1 MMDDEEE
8 LNLGQ
13 SCEWEWGI
21 CNEAPNHDSMPIY
34 ARGTTNML
42 AVVSKVSKDKAFRV
56 EDNRDVYDGICLRVD
71 ETRNGYYEIKARIP
85 EIDGDRPEP
94 VECLPRNVKS
104 NGHFAVELH
113 STYRGKL
120 DTAPE
125 IGQVMSLK
133 IPSSESGKKGGYQ
146 SEQCEILGARNEFV
160 STRSK
165 SSKVKA
171 RTSVPNPPNT
181 GQLQEPVGDGI
192 GSQVMD
198 VANQVVDAAADA
210 LETAY
215 DFYAGM
221 FN

>member
-21 CNEAPNHDSMPIY
+21 CNDAPNHDAMSMY
-34 ARGTTNML
+34 ERGTTDMV
-42 AVVSKVSKDKAFRV
+42 AVAAKVAKDKAFRV
-56 EDNRDVYDGICLRVD
+56 EDNRDVYDGICMRVD
-71 ETRNGYYEIKARIP
+71 ESSNGYYEIKCRIP

-94 VECLPRNVKS
+94 VECVPKNVKS

-120 DTAPE
+120 DTTPE
-125 IGQVMSLK
+125 IGQIMTLK
-133 IPSSESGKKGGYQ
+133 VPAKGDGQGGYQ
-146 SEQCEILGARNEFV
+146 SDQCRILGATNKFV

-165 SSKVKA
+165 SSKPKA
-171 RTSVPNPPNT
+171 RTVVPNPPNT
-181 GQLQEPVGDGI
+181 GQLQEPAGDGI

-198 VANQVVDAAADA
+198 AANQAYDAAADA

-215 DFYAGM
+215 DFYADM